1 VNFVKTVNKVP
12 SETHEPLPPGP
23 LPVPALRTSDT
34 RESTIASYPHAPPGA
49 PSRGMGVE
57 IDCSLHSMLVVIG
70 GPIGGALQELDV
82 TIERAASDV
91 RGVAQSDHR

>member
-1 VNFVKTVNKVP
+1 
-12 SETHEPLPPGP
+12 
-23 LPVPALRTSDT
+23 
-34 RESTIASYPHAPPGA
+34 
-49 PSRGMGVE
+49 MGVE